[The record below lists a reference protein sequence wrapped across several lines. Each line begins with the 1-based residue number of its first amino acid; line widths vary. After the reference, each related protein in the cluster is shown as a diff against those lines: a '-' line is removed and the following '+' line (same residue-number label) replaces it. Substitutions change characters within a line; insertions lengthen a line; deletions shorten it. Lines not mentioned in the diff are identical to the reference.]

1 MHKARYYRV
10 GADVKNY
17 IRPYY
22 REATAL
28 GQGTTVLLLEG
39 SGTTVGTRGTTAL
52 DVRYYRVGA
61 DVKNYIRAYYREAAV
76 LGQGAMV
83 L

>member
-1 MHKARYYRV
+1 M

-28 GQGTTVLLLEG
+28 GQGTTVLQLGG

-52 DVRYYRVGA
+52 NVWYYRVDA
-61 DVKNYIRAYYREAAV
+61 DVKNYIRAYYRDEAV
-76 LGQGAMV
+76 LGLGATV
-83 L
+83 LRL

>member
-1 MHKARYYRV
+1 M

-17 IRPYY
+17 IHPYY

-28 GQGTTVLLLEG
+28 GQGTMVQQLEG
-39 SGTTVGTRGTTAL
+39 SGTTVGSRGTIFPH
-52 DVRYYRVGA
+52 DVRYYRAGA
-61 DVKNYIRAYYREAAV
+61 DVKNYILPYYREAAV
-76 LGQGAMV
+76 LSQGAMV

>member
-1 MHKARYYRV
+1 M

-22 REATAL
+22 YEATAL
-28 GQGTTVLLLEG
+28 GLGTTVLQLWG

-52 DVRYYRVGA
+52 NVWYYRVGA
-61 DVKNYIRAYYREAAV
+61 DVKITSAPTTVPE
-76 LGQGAMV
+76 QH
-83 L
+83 

>member
-1 MHKARYYRV
+1 M

-28 GQGTTVLLLEG
+28 GQGTTVQQLGG
-39 SGTTVGTRGTTAL
+39 SGTTVGTSGTTAL
-52 DVRYYRVGA
+52 NVRYYRVGA
-61 DVKNYIRAYYREAAV
+61 DVKNYIRAYYRDAAV
-76 LGQGAMV
+76 LGLGATV
-83 L
+83 LRL

>member
-1 MHKARYYRV
+1 M

-28 GQGTTVLLLEG
+28 GQGTTVLQLGG
-39 SGTTVGTRGTTAL
+39 SGTTVGTHGTTIL

-61 DVKNYIRAYYREAAV
+61 DVKNYIRPYYRTEAA
-76 LGQGAMV
+76 LG
-83 L
+83 